1 MPFQISTLAAM
12 NEHLQ
17 TIMCFRIKVAEPHGE
32 ANTGHRPEDR
42 SSKIERTRWQR
53 DVEFTDH
60 DTVGR
65 H

>member
-1 MPFQISTLAAM
+1 M

-17 TIMCFRIKVAEPHGE
+17 TVMCFCVKVAEPHGE

-42 SSKIERTRWQR
+42 SSKIERTRGQC
-53 DVEFTDH
+53 DVEFPDQN
-60 DTVGR
+60 TVGR

>member
-1 MPFQISTLAAM
+1 M

-17 TIMCFRIKVAEPHGE
+17 TIMCSCIKVAEPHGE

-53 DVEFTDH
+53 DVEFPDH